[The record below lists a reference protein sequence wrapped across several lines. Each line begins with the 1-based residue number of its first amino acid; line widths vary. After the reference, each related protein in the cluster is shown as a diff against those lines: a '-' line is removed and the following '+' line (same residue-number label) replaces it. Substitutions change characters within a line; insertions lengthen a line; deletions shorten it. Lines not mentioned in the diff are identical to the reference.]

1 MMRVLVLALAIA
13 FVAGQHVNLA
23 PEFSPSKTYVYRY
36 EALLLGG
43 LPVEGL
49 AKAGLKVSS
58 KVLISAEAQNTY
70 LLKLADP
77 EILEYSGVWPKD
89 PFVPATKLTSALASQ
104 LLIPIKFE
112 YANGVVGK
120 VFAPTEVSATVLN
133 IHRGILNILQ
143 LNLKKTQ
150 NVYELQEAG
159 AQGVCKTHYVIS
171 EDVKAERILVT
182 KSKDLTNC
190 QERIIKDL
198 GLAYLETCAECQ
210 LKSKS
215 LTGVATYSYIMKP
228 TPTGALLT
236 EATVRELHQVTP
248 VAEMDEAAQM
258 EAKQSLTFLEVERA
272 PIVQA
277 SAEYVARG
285 SLQYEFATEILQTP
299 IQLIK
304 ITNPVTQV
312 GLQVDSIVPPIITFE
327 NILLYKVFY
336 LFIYI
341 CPQAVD
347 ILHHLVATNV
357 AKVHDDAPLKFIQLI
372 QVLRVA
378 TLENLEAI
386 WAQFKAR
393 PEYRR
398 FILDAIPVVG
408 TPAAVKF
415 IKEKFLAED
424 ISVSETVQILLAAVH
439 MVPSDR
445 EIIRLIS
452 SLALNH
458 KVQANPVLRE
468 IAMLGYGTM
477 IAKYCAAV
485 PSCPAEL
492 LKPIHERTAEAIA
505 KADVN
510 EITLLVKV
518 LGNAGHPSSLKPIMK
533 ILPGFGSTAAAL
545 PVRVQTDVILALRNI
560 AKRAPMLVQPVALQL
575 FMDKALHSEL
585 RMVACIVLF
594 ETKPAVALVST
605 LANVLKKE
613 TNMQLVSFAY
623 SHMKS
628 LSRSTAPDLV
638 TVGAASNVAMKILS
652 SKLDR
657 LNYRYSKAI
666 HIDLLTPG
674 ATGSAYIINDGATI
688 LPTAV
693 VAKVRAYLAGT
704 AADVLEVGV
713 RTEGIQEAIM
723 KSPALAEKTD
733 RLTKMKQVLR
743 ALKKWR
749 VLPQSQPLASMY
761 VKFMGQEI
769 AFANIDKDLVNKAIE
784 LAISPAAKT
793 MLKDSLKALQTGIT
807 AQAAKP
813 LLAAEIRRI
822 FPTAVGVPM
831 ELSLYSAAVAAA
843 SIKLQ
848 AVMNPPLSEPLSA
861 AELLKA
867 NIKLE
872 AETTPSISMHTF
884 AVMGVNAAFFQA
896 AVMARAKTVTVLPA
910 KLSARADVPKLN
922 FKIEALPVETPEHI
936 AKIRF
941 ETLAISRNIED
952 LTNERI
958 TPIVPV
964 IVATEQL
971 SKERFTSRL
980 SASLASS
987 MARSSEAIYSD
998 LSSEVAPQLRAG
1010 TPIQKTTCI
1019 PAPLLGIKGC
1029 FELTL
1034 SNAAFNKN
1042 APLINMIGQHAV
1054 NVAVRPADGPA
1065 IERLEVEVQIGPK
1078 AADKLLKDLPTLQDV
1093 PEGKNILLKLRKIL
1107 ETGMRN
1113 SSSSSS
1119 SSSSRLSSSSRAS
1132 LKSSSSMSS
1141 SSSSA
1146 RSVRRSSQEPMH
1158 KFTKNHIHLHR
1169 TSTDV
1174 SRSSAS
1180 SFEAIYKQNEF
1191 LGNAIAPVGAV
1202 IFRAVRADQKLLG
1215 YQAAAYLD
1223 KTNFRLQTII
1233 SALAETDKWRIC
1245 ADSIVLS
1252 KHKVM
1257 AKIAW
1262 GADCQEYATI
1272 LKAETGVVGLSPA
1285 AHLEMEWVKLPASVF
1300 VIAKSVAEYIPQA
1313 AFLGGISVANEKNTD
1328 KDVELTISVPT
1339 AKTLN
1344 IILKTPKMTLSKAV
1358 PLPIALPLAKEYVD
1372 RLFPE
1377 EDITEHFK
1385 NLIAEGTSAQC
1396 SMIRDTL
1403 TTFNNRKYKNE
1414 MPLSCYQVLAQDCTP
1429 ELKFIVLMKKDQISE
1444 QKDLS
1449 VKVSDIDIDLYTMG
1463 NNMLVKVNGLEVPLS
1478 NLPYQHPTES
1488 ILIKQRGEGL
1498 SLYAPSLGLQEVYLG
1513 KDIWKVNVADWMK
1526 GQTCG
1531 VCGKADGETR
1541 QEYSTPSGYQTKSSV
1556 SFAHSWVLP
1565 AESCRDSTQ
1574 CHMKLESVKLEK
1586 QPIVDG
1592 QESKCYSV
1600 EPVLRCLPGCLPVRT
1615 MPVTIGFHCLP
1626 THSSS
1631 VDLSNISEKSVDL
1644 RETAEAHMACQCNAE
1659 CA

>member
-1 MMRVLVLALAIA
+1 MMRVLVLVLAIA

-49 AKAGLKVSS
+49 AKAGLKVNS
-58 KVLISAEAQNTY
+58 KVLISAVAQNTY

-112 YANGVVGK
+112 YANGVVGQL
-120 VFAPTEVSATVLN
+120 FAPSEVSATVLN
-133 IHRGILNILQ
+133 IQRGILNILQ
-143 LNLKKTQ
+143 LNLKKSQ
-150 NVYELQEAG
+150 NIYELQEAG
-159 AQGVCKTHYVIS
+159 AQGVCKTHYVIN
-171 EDVKAERILVT
+171 EDVKAERIVVT
-182 KSKDLTNC
+182 KSKDFTNC
-190 QERIIKDL
+190 QDRIIKDL

-210 LKSKS
+210 QKSKS
-215 LTGVATYSYIMKP
+215 LTGAATYSYIIKP

-248 VAEMDEAAQM
+248 VAEMGGAAQM
-258 EAKQSLTFLEVERA
+258 EARQSLTFLEVERA
-272 PIVQA
+272 PIVEA
-277 SAEYVARG
+277 RAAYAARG

-299 IQLIK
+299 IQLIR
-304 ITNPVTQV
+304 ITNPVTQA
-312 GLQVDSIVPPIITFE
+312 E
-327 NILLYKVFY
+327 
-336 LFIYI
+336 
-341 CPQAVD
+341 D
-347 ILHHLVATNV
+347 ILRHLVATNE
-357 AKVHDDAPLKFIQLI
+357 AKAHDDAPLKFIQLI

-386 WAQFKAR
+386 WAQFRAR

-398 FILDAIPVVG
+398 FFLDAIPVVG

-415 IKEKFLAED
+415 IKEKFLADD

-439 MVPSDR
+439 MVPSDL

-458 KVQANPVLRE
+458 KVQAHSVLRE

-477 IAKYCAAV
+477 IAKYCAAI

-492 LKPIHERTAEAIA
+492 LKPIHERVAEAIA

-510 EITLLVKV
+510 EITLLAKV
-518 LGNAGHPSSLKPIMK
+518 LGNAGHASSLKPIMK
-533 ILPGFGSTAAAL
+533 ILPGFGTAAAAL

-560 AKRAPMLVQPVALQL
+560 AKREPMLVQPVALQL

-585 RMVACIVLF
+585 RMMACIVLF

-613 TNMQLVSFAY
+613 TNMQLVSFTY

-638 TVGAASNVAMKILS
+638 TVAAASNVAMKILS
-652 SKLDR
+652 PKLDR

-666 HIDLLTPG
+666 HIDPLTSG
-674 ATGSAYIINDGATI
+674 VTGSAYIINDGATI
-688 LPTAV
+688 LPRAI
-693 VAKVRAYLAGT
+693 VAKVRAYLAGA

-743 ALKKWR
+743 ALKEWR
-749 VLPQSQPLASMY
+749 ALPQSQPLASMY
-761 VKFMGQEI
+761 VKFLGQEI
-769 AFANIDKDLVNKAIE
+769 AFANIDKDLVNRAIA
-784 LAISPAAKT
+784 LAISPDAKI
-793 MLKDSLKALQTGIT
+793 MLKDSLRALQTGIT

-867 NIKLE
+867 DFKLE
-872 AETTPSISMHTF
+872 TETTPSISMHTF
-884 AVMGVNAAFFQA
+884 AVMGVNTAFLQA
-896 AVMARAKTVTVLPA
+896 AIVARAKVTTVLPT
-910 KLSARADVPKLN
+910 KLSARANIPKLN

-952 LTNERI
+952 LANERI
-958 TPIVPV
+958 TPIVPA

-971 SKERFTSRL
+971 SKEKFTSRL

-987 MARSSEAIYSD
+987 MARSSEVIYSD

-1010 TPIQKTTCI
+1010 TPIQKTICV

-1029 FELTL
+1029 FELTS

-1042 APLINMIGQHAV
+1042 APLINLIGQHAV
-1054 NVAVRPADGPA
+1054 YVAVRPADGPA
-1065 IERLEVEVQIGPK
+1065 IERLEIEVQMGPK
-1078 AADKLLKDLPTLQDV
+1078 AAGKLLKDLPTFQDV

-1141 SSSSA
+1141 SSSSSSS
-1146 RSVRRSSQEPMH
+1146 RSVRRSSQEAMY

-1202 IFRAVRADQKLLG
+1202 IFRAVRADEKLLG

-1223 KTNFRLQTII
+1223 KENYRLQTLI

-1262 GADCQEYATI
+1262 GADCQDYATI
-1272 LKAETGVVGLSPA
+1272 LKAETGVVGSSPA
-1285 AHLEMEWVKLPASVF
+1285 ARLGMEWVKLPATVF
-1300 VIAKSVAEYIPQA
+1300 VYARRLAEYIPQA
-1313 AFLGGISVANEKNTD
+1313 AFLGGISVANEKNTE
-1328 KDVELTISVPT
+1328 KDIELTIAVPT
-1339 AKTLN
+1339 EKTLN
-1344 IILKTPKMTLSKAV
+1344 IILKTPKMTLSKLAV
-1358 PLPIALPLAKEYVD
+1358 PLPIALPLRKEYVD
-1372 RLFPE
+1372 RILAE
-1377 EDITEHFK
+1377 EDITENFK
-1385 NLIAEGTSAQC
+1385 TLIAEGTSAQC
-1396 SMIRDTL
+1396 TMVRDIL
-1403 TTFNNRKYKNE
+1403 TTFNNKKYKNE
-1414 MPLSCYQVLAQDCTP
+1414 MPISCYQVLAQDCTP

-1444 QKDLS
+1444 QKHLS
-1449 VKVSDIDIDLYTMG
+1449 VKVSEIDIDLYPMG
-1463 NNMLVKVNGLEVPLS
+1463 NNVLVKVNGLEVPLS

-1488 ILIKQRGEGL
+1488 ILIKQSGEGL
-1498 SLYAPSLGLQEVYLG
+1498 SIYAPRLGLQEVHLG
-1513 KDIWKVNVADWMK
+1513 KDTWKVNVADWMK

-1574 CHMKLESVKLEK
+1574 CRLKLESVKLEK
-1586 QPIVDG
+1586 QLIVDG
-1592 QESKCYSV
+1592 QMSKCYSV
-1600 EPVLRCLPGCLPVRT
+1600 EPVLRCLPGCLPVKT
-1615 MPVTIGFHCLP
+1615 MPVTIGFHCLSAE
-1626 THSSS
+1626 SSH
-1631 VDLSNISEKSVDL
+1631 VDLSNISQKSVDL
-1644 RETAEAHMACQCNAE
+1644 RETAEAHMACQCNAR

>member
-304 ITNPVTQV
+304 ITNPVT
-312 GLQVDSIVPPIITFE
+312 
-327 NILLYKVFY
+327 
-336 LFIYI
+336 
-341 CPQAVD
+341 QAVD

>member
-1 MMRVLVLALAIA
+1 MMRVLVLALGIA

-143 LNLKKTQ
+143 LNLKKSQ

-171 EDVKAERILVT
+171 EAVKTEHILVT

-190 QERIIKDL
+190 QDRVIKDL
-198 GLAYLETCAECQ
+198 GLAYLETCAKCQ
-210 LKSKS
+210 LKSKI

-248 VAEMDEAAQM
+248 VAEMGEAAQM

-272 PIVQA
+272 PIIQA
-277 SAEYVARG
+277 SAEYAARG

-304 ITNPVTQV
+304 ITNPVT
-312 GLQVDSIVPPIITFE
+312 
-327 NILLYKVFY
+327 
-336 LFIYI
+336 
-341 CPQAVD
+341 QAVD

-560 AKRAPMLVQPVALQL
+560 ANREPMLVQPVALQL

-613 TNMQLVSFAY
+613 TNMQLVSFVY
-623 SHMKS
+623 SHIKS

-666 HIDLLTPG
+666 HIDLLTSG

-688 LPTAV
+688 LPRAV

-743 ALKKWR
+743 AMKEWR
-749 VLPQSQPLASMY
+749 ALPQSQPLASMY
-761 VKFMGQEI
+761 IKFMGQEI
-769 AFANIDKDLVNKAIE
+769 AFANIDKDLVNRAIE

-848 AVMNPPLSEPLSA
+848 AVMNPPLSEPLST

-884 AVMGVNAAFFQA
+884 AVMGVNTAFLQA
-896 AVMARAKTVTVLPA
+896 AVMARAKAVTVLPA
-910 KLSARADVPKLN
+910 KFSARADVPKLN

-941 ETLAISRNIED
+941 ETLAISRNIEN
-952 LTNERI
+952 LANERI

-980 SASLASS
+980 SASLASN
-987 MARSSEAIYSD
+987 MAQSSED

-1010 TPIQKTTCI
+1010 TPIQKTTCV

-1029 FELTL
+1029 FELTS

-1054 NVAVRPADGPA
+1054 YVAVRPADGPA
-1065 IERLEVEVQIGPK
+1065 IERLEVEVQVGPK

-1107 ETGMRN
+1107 KTGMRN

-1146 RSVRRSSQEPMH
+1146 RSVRRSSQ
-1158 KFTKNHIHLHR
+1158 HR
-1169 TSTDV
+1169 TSTYV
-1174 SRSSAS
+1174 SKSSAS
-1180 SFEAIYKQNEF
+1180 SFEAIYKLNEF

-1272 LKAETGVVGLSPA
+1272 LKATTGVVGSSPA
-1285 AHLEMEWVKLPASVF
+1285 ACLEMEWVKLPDNVF
-1300 VIAKSVAEYIPQA
+1300 VIAKRVAEYIPQA
-1313 AFLGGISVANEKNTD
+1313 AFLGGITVVNEKNTD
-1328 KDVELTISVPT
+1328 KDVELTIAVPT

-1377 EDITEHFK
+1377 EDITEHVK
-1385 NLIAEGTSAQC
+1385 NLIAEGTSG
-1396 SMIRDTL
+1396 S
-1403 TTFNNRKYKNE
+1403 
-1414 MPLSCYQVLAQDCTP
+1414 
-1429 ELKFIVLMKKDQISE
+1429 
-1444 QKDLS
+1444 
-1449 VKVSDIDIDLYTMG
+1449 
-1463 NNMLVKVNGLEVPLS
+1463 
-1478 NLPYQHPTES
+1478 
-1488 ILIKQRGEGL
+1488 
-1498 SLYAPSLGLQEVYLG
+1498 
-1513 KDIWKVNVADWMK
+1513 
-1526 GQTCG
+1526 
-1531 VCGKADGETR
+1531 
-1541 QEYSTPSGYQTKSSV
+1541 
-1556 SFAHSWVLP
+1556 
-1565 AESCRDSTQ
+1565 
-1574 CHMKLESVKLEK
+1574 
-1586 QPIVDG
+1586 
-1592 QESKCYSV
+1592 
-1600 EPVLRCLPGCLPVRT
+1600 
-1615 MPVTIGFHCLP
+1615 
-1626 THSSS
+1626 
-1631 VDLSNISEKSVDL
+1631 
-1644 RETAEAHMACQCNAE
+1644 
-1659 CA
+1659 